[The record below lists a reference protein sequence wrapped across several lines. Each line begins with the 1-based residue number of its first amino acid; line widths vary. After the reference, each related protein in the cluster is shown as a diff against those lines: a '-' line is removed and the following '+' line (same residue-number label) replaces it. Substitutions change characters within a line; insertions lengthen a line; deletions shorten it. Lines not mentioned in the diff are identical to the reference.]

1 MERRFTVE
9 AKSFL
14 FTANLGKSL
23 IRLEE
28 KRKGFGG
35 FLSLGIKLSDWL
47 ADMVE
52 EAFESQGKED
62 FARSFRDEARVLKI
76 RMGSNKAGCFLE
88 VAVFVEGGRKGVIR
102 LPEGRGGWG
111 WQRVVDELRI
121 LIAHL
126 VAVVLPAAPKEVAG
140 VDGSQLPC
148 PDVSDASLG
157 GLKLST
163 MEARA
168 SVEGGADLGSRPPL
182 GGEAESMEAMK
193 SMAKEF
199 LAQVRA
205 EVDRVIFFGLGLKIK
220 ATRGI
225 KRKMARVFSL
235 LGLKPKL
242 LLGFNGRGRHKISRP
257 ILRPRPVV
265 AASQGMYNTVREAEF
280 SGQEK
285 ASSSQAGLISP
296 AKGEASSAVSEAESS
311 CLAFLGDA
319 GGDEGITG
327 SVSEKTPEVILGESE
342 SPAMGVVE
350 GSAPSKGLI
359 LRCSGDVAVLGPAAG
374 AVAAVSASPAG
385 KCAVRDPSPAKGLLR
400 RGFLLR
406 RSSDLA
412 DIPGGKERL
421 PLVLEPEQVLVPD
434 PVLDPAL
441 ILDPDPILNPDPGLA
456 HIPKPSESCGGLSGE
471 RADPVRGGGL
481 SDEQKMDF
489 QRVFIEMFPDSASC
503 SQGSDPNIPLD
514 DGLTNPQWWLLEWLR
529 DQVKHDDA
537 QLAYLMEV
545 EEEARQLNKV
555 AIPPGAVEGSELMQS
570 ELMKVVIRDLGI

>member
-1 MERRFTVE
+1 
-9 AKSFL
+9 
-14 FTANLGKSL
+14 
-23 IRLEE
+23 
-28 KRKGFGG
+28 
-35 FLSLGIKLSDWL
+35 
-47 ADMVE
+47 
-52 EAFESQGKED
+52 
-62 FARSFRDEARVLKI
+62 
-76 RMGSNKAGCFLE
+76 
-88 VAVFVEGGRKGVIR
+88 
-102 LPEGRGGWG
+102 
-111 WQRVVDELRI
+111 
-121 LIAHL
+121 
-126 VAVVLPAAPKEVAG
+126 
-140 VDGSQLPC
+140 
-148 PDVSDASLG
+148 
-157 GLKLST
+157 
-163 MEARA
+163 
-168 SVEGGADLGSRPPL
+168 
-182 GGEAESMEAMK
+182 
-193 SMAKEF
+193 
-199 LAQVRA
+199 
-205 EVDRVIFFGLGLKIK
+205 
-220 ATRGI
+220 
-225 KRKMARVFSL
+225 
-235 LGLKPKL
+235 
-242 LLGFNGRGRHKISRP
+242 
-257 ILRPRPVV
+257 
-265 AASQGMYNTVREAEF
+265 
-280 SGQEK
+280 
-285 ASSSQAGLISP
+285 
-296 AKGEASSAVSEAESS
+296 
-311 CLAFLGDA
+311 
-319 GGDEGITG
+319 
-327 SVSEKTPEVILGESE
+327 
-342 SPAMGVVE
+342 MGVVE

-374 AVAAVSASPAG
+374 TVAAVSASPAG

>member
-140 VDGSQLPC
+140 VDGSQFPC

-168 SVEGGADLGSRPPL
+168 SVEGGADLESRPPL

-280 SGQEK
+280 SGQEEV
-285 ASSSQAGLISP
+285 SSSQAGLISP

-311 CLAFLGDA
+311 CLEFLGDA

-327 SVSEKTPEVILGESE
+327 SVSEKTPEVFLGESE

-374 AVAAVSASPAG
+374 TVAAVSASPAG

-481 SDEQKMDF
+481 SDEQKKDF